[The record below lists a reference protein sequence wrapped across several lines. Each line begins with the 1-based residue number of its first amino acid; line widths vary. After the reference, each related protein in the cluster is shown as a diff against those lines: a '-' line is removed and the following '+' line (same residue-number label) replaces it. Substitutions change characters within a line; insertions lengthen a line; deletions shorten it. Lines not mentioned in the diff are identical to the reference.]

1 MELARRRFIREETEV
16 LNHFA
21 PRAHAARGAQAA
33 SSRGDDSGRGGDSR
47 HGAGR
52 KTEREEDAE
61 MLRAA
66 ATDVAGYEEN
76 LLDRLHEALPL
87 REQPG
92 ILQGGKLRPYQLEG
106 LNWLAGLYRNGVSG
120 ILADEMGLGKTV
132 QTVAM
137 IGRPRH
143 SNPRSRHP
151 RCEAGPD
158 RPAARR
164 RHASAARGPRLPCSS
179 GSKVDPLK
187 LGEGVCQV
195 AAVLPPHRPPGF
207 CRRAPGDR
215 SHQTRDGR
223 LRCPANVLRSVS
235 PRKERDK
242 KGGCLVRLPPPSN
255 TAPLR
260 GLRALPARAHAL
272 RIGRLAQVSWR
283 YFAIDEAHRI
293 KNEASQLALVAR
305 ELRTA
310 ARLLITGTPLQ
321 NNLHE
326 LWALLN
332 FLLPEEFHSA
342 EDFDTFFRVTDAAA
356 AKDVSVRLQGVLRP
370 FMLRRCASP
379 RTRRP

>member
-1 MELARRRFIREETEV
+1 
-16 LNHFA
+16 
-21 PRAHAARGAQAA
+21 
-33 SSRGDDSGRGGDSR
+33 
-47 HGAGR
+47 
-52 KTEREEDAE
+52 
-61 MLRAA
+61 
-66 ATDVAGYEEN
+66 
-76 LLDRLHEALPL
+76 
-87 REQPG
+87 
-92 ILQGGKLRPYQLEG
+92 
-106 LNWLAGLYRNGVSG
+106 
-120 ILADEMGLGKTV
+120 
-132 QTVAM
+132 
-137 IGRPRH
+137 
-143 SNPRSRHP
+143 
-151 RCEAGPD
+151 
-158 RPAARR
+158 
-164 RHASAARGPRLPCSS
+164 
-179 GSKVDPLK
+179 
-187 LGEGVCQV
+187 VC
-195 AAVLPPHRPPGF
+195 
-207 CRRAPGDR
+207 
-215 SHQTRDGR
+215 
-223 LRCPANVLRSVS
+223 
-235 PRKERDK
+235 
-242 KGGCLVRLPPPSN
+242 LPPPSN

-272 RIGRLAQVSWR
+272 HIGRLAQVSWR